1 MTTSTDLL
9 VESTAALA
17 DTYSRALGGG
27 VCSAD
32 GLSVGLDLERMTDA
46 GLLAVADA
54 VFASGRQ
61 VDALKAQVAGQLQ
74 ERFEHDSGPHGISA
88 RTGNRNAA
96 AALTDIAHIS
106 MAEAGRLCRVGAA
119 TRPRMSL
126 IGEHL
131 PPEYPVVADAVNAG
145 ALTVDSALFIAANL
159 AQAAPR
165 ATTEDLLMAEKELV
179 EFAVTNPVDSVRKLS
194 IRYRDALDVDGVE
207 PREKMLVSRR
217 ALTRIVQPNG
227 MKRYILDADPLSA
240 AFLDTAIDGMAS
252 AELRKPRFEAT
263 EDPDGCGDS
272 HEIIGDGRTMPQLN
286 FDAFVDIVRH
296 ALSCKEGLGALDH
309 TTIIVRMTLESLQSG
324 LGEAQLDGIE
334 QPISASTARR
344 MAAEACIIPMVLGD
358 KSEVL
363 DFGLGKRL
371 FTRAQKLAAI
381 ERDGG
386 CATAGCNRPPSY
398 AEGHHIRWYKAHA
411 GPTNLS
417 NCVMLCS
424 ACHHRIH
431 REGWD
436 VMVKDNVVYFI
447 PPATVDFRR
456 TPRRG
461 GRPPVPAPKGH
472 NGVHY
477 RL

>member
-17 DTYSRALGGG
+17 DTYSHSLGGG
-27 VCSAD
+27 VCTEEEPDA
-32 GLSVGLDLERMTDA
+32 GLDVQRMTNA
-46 GLLAVADA
+46 GLLASMAATFEVVRLA
-54 VFASGRQ
+54 Q
-61 VDALKAQVAGQLQ
+61 ALLVREAGELND
-74 ERFEHDSGPHGISA
+74 RFEHDTGIA
-88 RTGNRNAA
+88 AQTGNRNAA
-96 AALTDIAHIS
+96 AALTDIGHIS
-106 MAEAGRLCRVGAA
+106 MAEAGRLVRVGKA

-131 PPEYPVVADAVNAG
+131 PPEYSEVAKAVNAG
-145 ALTVDSALFIAANL
+145 ALPVDSALYITANL

-165 ATTEDLLMAEKELV
+165 ATTEDLDAAEKELV

-207 PREKMLVSRR
+207 PREEVLVSRR
-217 ALTRIVQPNG
+217 GLKRMVLPNG
-227 MKRYILDADPLSA
+227 MKRYILDADPVSA
-240 AFLDTAIDGMAS
+240 AYLDTAIDGMTS
-252 AELRKPRFEAT
+252 AELRKPRFEAKD
-263 EDPDGCGDS
+263 DPDGCGDN

-286 FDAFVDIVRH
+286 FDAFIDIVRH
-296 ALSCKEGLGALDH
+296 ALSCTEGLGALDH

-334 QPISASTARR
+334 QPISAGTARK
-344 MAAEACIIPMVLGD
+344 MAAEACLIPMVLGG

-363 DFGLGKRL
+363 DFGLRKRL
-371 FTRAQKLAAI
+371 FTTAQKLAAI

-398 AEGHHIRWYKAHA
+398 AEGHHIRWYKAHD
-411 GPTNLS
+411 GPTNQA

-436 VMVKDNVVYFI
+436 VVVRDNVVYFI
-447 PPATVDFRR
+447 PSASVDPRR

-461 GRPPVPAPKGH
+461 GRPPVPTPKGH
-472 NGVHY
+472 DGPHY
-477 RL
+477 KR